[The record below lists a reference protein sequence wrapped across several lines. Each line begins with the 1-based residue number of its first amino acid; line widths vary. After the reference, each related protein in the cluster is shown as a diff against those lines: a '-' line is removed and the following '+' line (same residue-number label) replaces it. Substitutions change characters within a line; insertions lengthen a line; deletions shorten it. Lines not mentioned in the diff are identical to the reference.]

1 MRGRGALVALA
12 LLAASPAA
20 GQATEQALR
29 QAASPSARFC
39 PNRPDLGSGACTT
52 DPGRVL
58 VELSV
63 LDVER
68 DSEGDTTL
76 IGDVL
81 VRTGLGGTTELQIG
95 WTVLGVVR
103 APGERATGIGDV
115 RIGVRQNLIDASG
128 EAFAVAVEPFVTL
141 PTGRRGIGRGEASYG
156 VAVPIGLPLDERWTL
171 GFTGQASAEG
181 DADGRGR
188 HLALLG
194 IAGLGYAITDRV
206 GVVGELSVERDD
218 DPDDPS
224 TEWLAAGSIA
234 WRPRD
239 LLQLDLLVAAGLTRA
254 SPDVRIAL
262 GGAILF

>member
-1 MRGRGALVALA
+1 MIGRGALIALA
-12 LLAASPAA
+12 LLTASPTAA
-20 GQATEQALR
+20 QATSALR
-29 QAASPSARFC
+29 REPRFC

-52 DPGRVL
+52 EPGRVL

-63 LDVER
+63 LDAER
-68 DSEGDTTL
+68 DGGGDTTL

-81 VRTGLGGTTELQIG
+81 VRTGLGDTTELQIG
-95 WTVLGVVR
+95 WTALGVVR
-103 APGERATGIGDV
+103 APGERVTGVGDV
-115 RIGVRQNLIDASG
+115 RIGVRQNLIDPTG
-128 EAFAVAVEPFVTL
+128 EAFAAAIEPFVTL

-156 VAVPIGLPLDERWTL
+156 VAVPVNLPLDDLWAL
-171 GFTGQASAEG
+171 GLTGQASAEP

-194 IAGLGYAITDRV
+194 IAGLGYAIDDRV

-218 DPDDPS
+218 DPDDPA
-224 TEWLAAGSIA
+224 TELLAAGSVA

-254 SPDVRIAL
+254 SPDVRVAI